1 MSKLYA
7 KVFARFY
14 DRVAQKTEANVL
26 AERRKAL
33 LADLKGNIL
42 EIGAG
47 TGVNFQ
53 FYSKEANVLA
63 IEPSPYMLRQAE
75 EKKKDRRNIHLVQ
88 ASVEQ
93 CYEDKVV
100 QKNSMDAIVCTLVL
114 CTIPDPQK
122 ALSYFYQWL
131 KPDGKLIIVEH
142 IKSHDPWK
150 GKIQDFLNPA
160 WKIIG
165 EGCHLNRKTDQMIR
179 QAGFRTLE
187 ENYFT
192 YQVLWYQGV
201 FSKEKAS
208 EERMG
213 KSKRQLE

>member
-1 MSKLYA
+1 MSNLYA

-26 AERRKAL
+26 ADRRKEL
-33 LADLKGNIL
+33 LSGLKGEIL

-53 FYSKEANVLA
+53 FYANDAHVLA
-63 IEPSPYMLRQAE
+63 IEPSSYMLRQAK
-75 EKKKDRRNIHLVQ
+75 EKMKDRKNIRFVQ

-93 CYEDKVV
+93 CYEDKMV
-100 QKNSMDAIVCTLVL
+100 QENSLDAIVCTLVL

-131 KPDGKLIIVEH
+131 KPDGILIIMEH
-142 IKSHDPWK
+142 IRSHDPWK
-150 GKIQDFLNPA
+150 GKVQDFLTPA
-160 WKIIG
+160 WKVIG
-165 EGCHLNRKTDQMIR
+165 EGCHLNRKTDQFIR
-179 QAGFRTLE
+179 QAGFRTQE
-187 ENYFT
+187 ADYFT

-208 EERMG
+208 KESSV
-213 KSKRQLE
+213 KADRQWE

>member
-1 MSKLYA
+1 MSSLYS
-7 KVFARFY
+7 KIFARFY
-14 DRVAQKTEANVL
+14 DRVAQKTEAKVL

-33 LADLKGNIL
+33 LSNLKGNIL

-53 FYSKEANVLA
+53 YYGIEASVLA

-75 EKKKDRRNIHLVQ
+75 EKRKDRKDICLVQ
-88 ASVEQ
+88 ATVEQ

-100 QKNSMDAIVCTLVL
+100 HKNSMDAIVCTLVL
-114 CTIPDPQK
+114 CTIPDPQQ
-122 ALSYFYQWL
+122 ALNYFYQWL
-131 KPDGKLIIVEH
+131 KPDGILIIMEH
-142 IKSHDPWK
+142 IRSHDQWK
-150 GKIQDFLNPA
+150 GKIQDFLTPA

-165 EGCHLNRKTDQMIR
+165 EGCHLNRKTDQMIKH
-179 QAGFRTLE
+179 AGFRTLE
-187 ENYFT
+187 ERYFT

-208 EERMG
+208 KESQVKGERE
-213 KSKRQLE
+213 LE

>member
-1 MSKLYA
+1 MSNLYA

-14 DRVAQKTEANVL
+14 DRAAQKAETSVL

-33 LADLKGNIL
+33 LAGLEGNIL

-47 TGVNFQ
+47 TGVNFP
-53 FYSKEANVLA
+53 FYGEEANVLA

-93 CYEDKVV
+93 CYAEKKVPEGS
-100 QKNSMDAIVCTLVL
+100 QDAIVCTLVL

-131 KPDGKLIIVEH
+131 KPDGKLIIIEH

-150 GKIQDFLNPA
+150 GKLQDFLNPA

-179 QAGFRTLE
+179 QADFRTLE

-192 YQVLWYQGV
+192 FKVLWYQGV
-201 FSKEKAS
+201 FSKKKAS
-208 EERMG
+208 
-213 KSKRQLE
+213 K